1 VPIAF
6 PPQDR
11 GPDWDWASTL
21 NQTEVDVDATNLA
34 AIGQEFDGLV
44 LDPGIGI
51 GWNVG
56 RAVNLRNLGSDFE
69 GPEWQG
75 RMNPVKTIAIDPTKW
90 SVFFDYTFAGLSGIT
105 RDSTGAVL
113 GGCTVEMFYTL
124 GDVWV
129 QGTVSDASG
138 AFSFSQMAPGPY
150 YFVAY
155 LPGSPDV
162 AGTSVNTLQ
171 PA

>member
-6 PPQDR
+6 PPAER
-11 GPDWDWASTL
+11 GPDWDWASGL
-21 NQTEVDVDATNLA
+21 SQSEVEYDITNLA

-51 GWNVG
+51 GWNIG
-56 RAVNLRNLGSDFE
+56 IGVNLPNLGADYE
-69 GPEWQG
+69 APEFYA

-90 SVFFDYTFAGLSGIT
+90 SVFFDYASAGLSGIT

-113 GGCTVEMFYTL
+113 GGCTVDMFYTAT
-124 GDVWV
+124 DAFV
-129 QGTVSDASG
+129 QSTTSNAVG